1 VRVGGETLETPGYAL
16 TRLVVGSEGTFALV
30 TEITVRLLRAPED
43 VRTLL
48 AIYDRVEDATNTVV
62 ELTARGITP
71 AACEMLDALMLR
83 SVEDYVHAGFPT
95 DAAAVLLIELEGLRE
110 AVEAQA
116 GEVQEVCRVCQAREV
131 RRARDNR
138 ERELLWKGRKN
149 AFGAIGRLSPSYYVM
164 DGVIPRTKLTATLLH
179 IEDVSKRYGFAIGNV
194 FHAGDGNLHPLIL
207 FDQRD
212 PEQSRRVVKAAG
224 EIIEFCVQV
233 GGTLT
238 GEHGVG
244 MEKSELMPLM
254 FSDADLDLMQGVR
267 KVFNPT
273 GILNPDKILPLGK
286 GCGELRVQPLA
297 GFSASAPHPPA

>member
-1 VRVGGETLETPGYAL
+1 
-16 TRLVVGSEGTFALV
+16 
-30 TEITVRLLRAPED
+30 
-43 VRTLL
+43 
-48 AIYDRVEDATNTVV
+48 
-62 ELTARGITP
+62 
-71 AACEMLDALMLR
+71 MLR

-95 DAAAVLLIELEGLRE
+95 DSAAVLLIELEGLRE

-116 GEVQEVCRVCQAREV
+116 VEVQEVCGLCRAREV
-131 RRARDNR
+131 RRARDAR

-164 DGVIPRTKLTATLLH
+164 DGVIPRTRLTATLQH
-179 IEDVSKRYGFAIGNV
+179 IDDVSKRYGFPIGNV

-207 FDQRD
+207 FDHRD
-212 PEQSRRVVKAAG
+212 PEQRRRVVKAG
-224 EIIEFCVQV
+224 EEIIEFCVQV

-254 FSDADLDLMQGVR
+254 FSEADLELMRGVR
-267 KVFNPT
+267 AVFNPT
-273 GILNPDKILPLGK
+273 GLLNPDKILPLGK

-297 GFSASAPHPPA
+297 GAPVPTPYP